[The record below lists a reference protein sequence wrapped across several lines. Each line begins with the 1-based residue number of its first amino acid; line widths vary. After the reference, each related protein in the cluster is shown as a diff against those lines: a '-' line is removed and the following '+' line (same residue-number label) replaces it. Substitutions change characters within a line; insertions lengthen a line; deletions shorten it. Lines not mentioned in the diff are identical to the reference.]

1 MVSYQ
6 YGFEARRGRRHT
18 QTFITNKKYKQKKI
32 LYGIFML

>member
-6 YGFEARRGRRHT
+6 YGFEARRGQETYADIHNKQKI
-18 QTFITNKKYKQKKI
+18 QTKKI